1 MKLFPGAVAI
11 VTGASSGIGE
21 ATARLLSEKG
31 VRVVLAARSAGKLQ
45 KLARALPSSYMVVTD
60 MTKPRQIRALVQK
73 TVKKFG
79 RIDVLVNNA
88 GRGYDAPVEFI
99 NAGRFHDIF
108 DLDVVGAVIAMQEVI
123 PVMRK
128 QGGGSIVNVSSGTAL
143 MILPEMAAYA
153 SLKKAIAHISLTAR
167 EELANDHIAVSVVY
181 PYVTDSNFEK
191 NTLKDHVA
199 AWDGEELPRPPDAP
213 EYAAQKILEAV
224 RKGEAEVFAHEW
236 MKR

>member
-1 MKLFPGAVAI
+1 MKFSPDTVAI

-45 KLARALPSSYMVVTD
+45 KLARALPSACMVVTD

-99 NAGRFHDIF
+99 NPKRFHDIF
-108 DLDVVGAVIAMQEVI
+108 DLDVVGPVIAMQEVI

-167 EELANDHIAVSVVY
+167 EELADDHIAVSVVY

-199 AWDGEELPRPPDAP
+199 VWDGEGLPRPPDAP